1 MNKTRFIDANVQEQA
16 VCSHTRRNPSLLSS
30 LSLSTCR
37 TIRSEADS
45 AEPFVS
51 HPATSSVPI
60 PRKRLSSPS
69 QLQHRPPEPP
79 LPPRGPRSPRW
90 ATPRSRPRP
99 ELRTLQQAPQGG
111 AVIHSFFT
119 YPGQAGAW
127 GLTREPAAFRNAETL
142 LQIPTTLG
150 AAIFLKQAHCAGTHN
165 VTSVVACRQ
174 VKQTR
179 TGFALAKH
187 GRPHRFHPPPPPLIR
202 HSASIGTFRAP
213 HPRRRQVRSRAP
225 IHEANRNRP
234 LPLLNMAAASFCPH
248 RWIVPPGSRCS
259 PHFLPCPE

>member
-1 MNKTRFIDANVQEQA
+1 MDANVQEEQA

-51 HPATSSVPI
+51 HPATPSVSN
-60 PRKRLSSPS
+60 PRKRLSRPS
-69 QLQHRPPEPP
+69 QTQHRPPEPP
-79 LPPRGPRSPRW
+79 PPHRGPRSPRW
-90 ATPRSRPRP
+90 ATPRSRPRL
-99 ELRTLQQAPQGG
+99 ELRTLQQAPEGG
-111 AVIHSFFT
+111 AVIPSFFT
-119 YPGQAGAW
+119 YPVRTGAW

-165 VTSVVACRQ
+165 VTSVVVCRQ

-187 GRPHRFHPPPPPLIR
+187 GRPYCFHPPPTPHPPPLIH
-202 HSASIGTFRAP
+202 HSASIGSLRASYPRHLQVCPRAP
-213 HPRRRQVRSRAP
+213 TL
-225 IHEANRNRP
+225 EANRNLP
-234 LPLLNMAAASFCPH
+234 LPLLNMAAASFRPH
-248 RWIVPPGSRCS
+248 RWIVPPGSRCL
-259 PHFLPCPE
+259 PHFLSCPE

>member
-1 MNKTRFIDANVQEQA
+1 MNKTRFIDADVQEEQA

-51 HPATSSVPI
+51 TRRRLQFRTLGSGCSDPARPSTDHPTPA
-60 PRKRLSSPS
+60 
-69 QLQHRPPEPP
+69 
-79 LPPRGPRSPRW
+79 PRGPRSPRW

-99 ELRTLQQAPQGG
+99 ELHTLQQAPEGG
-111 AVIHSFFT
+111 AVIPSFFT
-119 YPGQAGAW
+119 YPGRAGAW

-174 VKQTR
+174 VKQT
-179 TGFALAKH
+179 
-187 GRPHRFHPPPPPLIR
+187 
-202 HSASIGTFRAP
+202 
-213 HPRRRQVRSRAP
+213 
-225 IHEANRNRP
+225 ANR
-234 LPLLNMAAASFCPH
+234 FCP
-248 RWIVPPGSRCS
+248 C
-259 PHFLPCPE
+259 